1 MYCLTYQEG
10 SPMRFSIRPLAGLLV
25 LMTLA
30 GPACSAP
37 AAADKGYLRFLPSD
51 TRVVVTLHVP
61 ALLEGKADWAGLG
74 KRVYQAHLVS
84 ELKKVDR
91 PAVRDVTSLVFAM
104 PYAGGTDGLIV
115 VRGKVDA
122 KLLAEQVG
130 ECARLGKAVTVLPAG
145 KGQPVPIYR
154 RKIAEEAL
162 AELLPLPSDVP
173 AQVRKLVAPQEV
185 YFAAVDDETLI
196 LSVDTTLGKTQLLRA
211 LRARAP
217 GARPRIPEELQ
228 KLLKKQDERDTLSL
242 AMLDDALHPLLA
254 LLLPDSMK
262 EPFEQWEYVT
272 GRMRGGK
279 EVELTVVVQAK
290 TAELGGQLAANA
302 ERGTKLVA
310 KALPT
315 LAKDDKQKALLEELA
330 RSIQVRRKESVVTV
344 TVRMSADKAR
354 ELAAPPKE

>member
-1 MYCLTYQEG
+1 
-10 SPMRFSIRPLAGLLV
+10 
-25 LMTLA
+25 
-30 GPACSAP
+30 
-37 AAADKGYLRFLPSD
+37 
-51 TRVVVTLHVP
+51 
-61 ALLEGKADWAGLG
+61 
-74 KRVYQAHLVS
+74 
-84 ELKKVDR
+84 
-91 PAVRDVTSLVFAM
+91 
-104 PYAGGTDGLIV
+104 V

-315 LAKDDKQKALLEELA
+315 LAKDARQKALLEELGK
-330 RSIQVRRKESVVTV
+330 SIQVRRKESVVTV